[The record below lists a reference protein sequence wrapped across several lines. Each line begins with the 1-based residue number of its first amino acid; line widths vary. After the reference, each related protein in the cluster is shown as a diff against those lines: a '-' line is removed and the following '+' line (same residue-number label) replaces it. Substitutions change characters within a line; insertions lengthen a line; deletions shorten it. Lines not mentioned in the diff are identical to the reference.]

1 MCKIANLLNGINSYL
16 NMEQT
21 QIEKEKA
28 HEDGKRGFLYP
39 ESHQYHED
47 NRRAYDNYATM
58 RISPIWTKNL
68 DDLLR

>member
-1 MCKIANLLNGINSYL
+1 
-16 NMEQT
+16 MEQT
-21 QIEKEKA
+21 QKEKKKA